1 MYIKLNNNEI
11 EKYPYSEWQ
20 LKSDNPQV
28 SFPATISK
36 QILEEFGVYEVV
48 ATDAPSITY
57 KQDLSEGTPVNEDGV
72 WKQTWVVTDK
82 PAEEVSAIQESNR
95 KQAYIDESDPL
106 FFKWQRGE
114 ATEQEWIDKVNEIKQ
129 RWV

>member
-1 MYIKLNNNEI
+1 MYIKLNNNQI
-11 EKYPYSEWQ
+11 EKYPYSEGQ
-20 LKSDNPQV
+20 LKFDNPQV
-28 SFPATISK
+28 SFPEVIPVN
-36 QILEEFGVYEVV
+36 ILAEFGVYEVV
-48 ATDAPSITY
+48 PTNAPSITY
-57 KQDLSEGTPVNEDGV
+57 KQNLSEGTPVNEDGV

>member
-11 EKYPYSEWQ
+11 EKYPYYAND
-20 LKSDNPQV
+20 LRKDNPQT
-28 SFPATISK
+28 SFPSEIPLSIFA
-36 QILEEFGVYEVV
+36 EYGVYEVV
-48 ATDAPSITY
+48 QTDAPSITY
-57 KQDLSEGTPVNEDGV
+57 KQNLSEGIPVNEVGV

-95 KQAYIDESDPL
+95 KHAYIDESDPL

-114 ATEQEWIDKVNEIKQ
+114 ATEQEWLNKVNEIKN
-129 RWV
+129 RWI

>member
-36 QILEEFGVYEVV
+36 QILEEFSVYEVV
-48 ATDAPSITY
+48 TADAPSITY
-57 KQDLSEGTPVNEDGV
+57 KQDLSEGIPVNEDGV

-82 PAEEVSAIQESNR
+82 STEKVNAIQESNR

-114 ATEQEWIDKVNEIKQ
+114 IDKQVWLDKVVEIKQ

>member
-1 MYIKLNNNEI
+1 MYILIKNNVI
-11 EKYPYSEWQ
+11 EKYPYSEGQ
-20 LKSDNPQV
+20 LKADNPQV
-28 SFPATISK
+28 SFPQTIRK
-36 QILEEFGVYEVV
+36 ETLEEYGVYDVV

-57 KQDLSEGTPVNEDGV
+57 KQNIVEGTPVNEDGT
-72 WKQTWVVTDK
+72 WKQTWIVTNK

-114 ATEQEWIDKVNEIKQ
+114 ATEQEWIDKVNQIKQ